1 MERIGLEPGTEVGGY
16 TVVAPLGAGG
26 MGTVYRAVDGGGT
39 PVALKLLHPAAGAD
53 AETRARLLREVAALQ
68 RLRHPGVAAVLDAE
82 ADSSEAF
89 LVTELVDGVDLEET
103 VRRDGPLTPSAL
115 AALASGLRDALVAV
129 HAAGVLH
136 RDLKPSNVLVT
147 DHGPVLIDFG
157 LAHGEQDE
165 RVTSTGIVVGT
176 PGYLAPEQLD
186 GADPDEAGDWWGW
199 AALLAFAATGRP
211 PFGRGRVATVLA
223 RTRAG
228 RPDLVG
234 LPAGLGTALL
244 GALAADPQARSAP
257 DEVVAALG
265 ALPADGAQQQGAAD
279 DAGATAVLTGAD
291 VVGTAAF
298 PAGGA
303 TRTVATVP
311 AARDGH
317 TVAVVVPPAGPPAVP
332 PTVPPVALPD
342 DNALVDDLDADL
354 GGRDPDPD
362 GPGYTAVDLIE
373 DDLDASSGDEDR
385 GSGFVRPTV
394 PHRWVSQLAAALL
407 VLAAG
412 ALWPVRTLAVVVAL
426 MLLARAFGLTV
437 EGMYDREERRGV
449 RRADG
454 LVAVV
459 STPWYVLRAALGLV
473 PALLVAGSV
482 LVIGVGLAWW
492 FVGQGRWTVGDNVP
506 GTALA
511 GTTAAL
517 LAGVAT
523 LVGVLLVWF
532 GPASRMTRVGARR
545 LLELVSP
552 GRLGA
557 LVLVVLLLVAAVVL
571 GVGALHGAPTVWDPL
586 PAPTVPVPP
595 SPGSGAPTTGA

>member
-39 PVALKLLHPAAGAD
+39 PVALKLLHPAADAD

-265 ALPADGAQQQGAAD
+265 ALAADGPDQHRAATE
-279 DAGATAVLTGAD
+279 DAGVTALLTGAD
-291 VVGTAAF
+291 AVGTAAF
-298 PAGGA
+298 ATSTA
-303 TRTVATVP
+303 TRTVATIP
-311 AARDGH
+311 APRDGH
-317 TVAVVVPPAGPPAVP
+317 TLAVVVPPAGPPPVP
-332 PTVPPVALPD
+332 PPLIVPD
-342 DNALVDDLDADL
+342 DDAPDDDLEAEPGGDADPD
-354 GGRDPDPD
+354 DPQ
-362 GPGYTAVDLIE
+362 YTAVELIE
-373 DDLDASSGDEDR
+373 DDLDASSGDEGE
-385 GSGFVRPTV
+385 GSGFVRPIV
-394 PHRWVSQLAAALL
+394 PRRWVSQIAVALL

-412 ALWPVRTLAVVVAL
+412 ALWPVRTLAVAVAVL
-426 MLLARAFGLTV
+426 LLARAFGLTV

-482 LVIGVGLAWW
+482 LVIGVGMAWW
-492 FVGQGRWTVGDNVP
+492 FIGQGRWTVGDNVP
-506 GTALA
+506 GTALT

-523 LVGVLLVWF
+523 LLGVLLVWF
-532 GPASRMTRVGARR
+532 GPASRMSRVGTRR

-557 LVLVVLLLVAAVVL
+557 LVLVVLLLVAAAVL
-571 GVGALHGAPTVWDPL
+571 GTGALHGAPTIWDPL

-595 SPGSGAPTTGA
+595 TPGSGAPTTGA